1 MKNTTHVARSYFG
14 GLIIDCKSLTTSPIL
29 FTKRLGNRVAH
40 YLANLAFSLGEKF
53 WIDEVPY
60 QVDLLIAS
68 DINDSISLEGQMIY
82 LILYVTFFY
91 VIWSFIF

>member
-1 MKNTTHVARSYFG
+1 MTA
-14 GLIIDCKSLTTSPIL
+14 CKSASSPVL
-29 FTKRLGNRVAH
+29 FTKRSCNIVAH
-40 YLANLAFSLGEKF
+40 ELANLAFSLGEKF

-91 VIWSFIF
+91 VI

>member
-53 WIDEVPY
+53 WIDEIPCQLDPLVE
-60 QVDLLIAS
+60 S
-68 DINDSISLEGQMIY
+68 DVIY
-82 LILYVTFFY
+82 S
-91 VIWSFIF
+91 VIME